1 MFHCDVWQHHTDPLL
16 NGEQWIFR
24 FGDIGCSVIRNDH
37 SYGGKSGLFEMAVI
51 VWDDDDERW
60 SIADNNVRGWLTVDD
75 VNAILE
81 AFLTIQGRG
90 FDE

>member
-1 MFHCDVWQHHTDPLL
+1 MFTVDVWQHNIDTLT

-51 VWDDDDERW
+51 VWDDERW
-60 SIADNNVRGWLTVDD
+60 SIADNNVRGWLSVDD
-75 VNAILE
+75 VNAILD
-81 AFLTIQGRG
+81 AFLTIQGR
-90 FDE
+90 